1 MDNFL
6 DKSRTEDSS
15 STLAK
20 PNETLVSW
28 LLSLGKSG
36 IKSIPQMAKVLGIQL
51 GIVFAVNLV
60 FWWEGIA
67 DHIPNF
73 IKLPIVFLTATRNGI
88 VSKTIYWAI
97 VFSFGK
103 KLISRIKSYGFRKTF
118 LPIVRLVP
126 ELKLSF
132 KALSTKAIYLMLIG
146 GGIGLAAANYFASY
160 GTDELKIN
168 KIDKYFVAILI
179 SFTISY
185 LLGEG
190 RRHWIFKFSRLSTSD
205 ASRLLRRESTYTDE
219 HTYILMSG
227 FVTGLLADAPL
238 IFLNSKIGG
247 IKYINGSFRD
257 NLFVSYLGYY
267 IGAALLVA
275 GIVLL
280 IILAFTKRKKA

>member
-1 MDNFL
+1 MDNSV
-6 DKSRTEDSS
+6 DNPGVKDSS
-15 STLAK
+15 SALIK
-20 PNETLVSW
+20 PKETLISW
-28 LLSLGKSG
+28 LVSLGKSG
-36 IKSIPQMAKVLGIQL
+36 LKSIPQMAKVLGIQF
-51 GIVFAVNLV
+51 GIIFAVNLV

-73 IKLPIVFLTATRNGI
+73 IKLPVIFLTATRNGI

-103 KLISRIKSYGFRKTF
+103 KLVSRIRKNGLRKTF
-118 LPIVRLVP
+118 IPIVRLLP
-126 ELKLSF
+126 ELRFAF

-146 GGIGLAAANYFASY
+146 SGIGLAAANYFASY
-160 GTDELKIN
+160 GTDELLIN

-190 RRHWIFKFSRLSTSD
+190 RRHWIFKFSRLATSD
-205 ASRLLRRESTYTDE
+205 VSRLLRRESSYTDE

-227 FVTGLLADAPL
+227 FVAGLLADAPL
-238 IFLNSKIGG
+238 IFLNSQIGG
-247 IKYINGSFRD
+247 LKYVNGAFRD

-267 IGAALLVA
+267 IGAALLA
-275 GIVLL
+275 LGIVLL
-280 IILAFTKRKKA
+280 IVLAFKKRKKA